1 MDYQITSGVII
12 GIIISFILT
21 ALYYMAPM
29 LIYRFFIY
37 KNKVPR
43 NKAKKMCIFS
53 GVVMYLILFVVY
65 VATGTEGAP
74 NMVATFMYTSLV
86 YWIIR
91 ERNAAVDIKG
101 DLENQIKGYIDFYRK
116 LYGVKVKD
124 TDDDLRAAVN
134 EVFIQVNPYLK
145 LIPLKEL
152 QDEIYKTKITVE
164 EASLNIIQ
172 NFSMMLAKENI
183 TGDEMIS
190 GTSLEAEAAI
200 AVYRYIND
208 MKLEKKYISQFQYD
222 ENERLITAIRYNAPF
237 I

>member
-1 MDYQITSGVII
+1 MEYDTGSLLFVRLIDLAV
-12 GIIISFILT
+12 T
-21 ALYYMAPM
+21 AVFYMAPM
-29 LIYRFFIY
+29 LIYRLFIY
-37 KNKVPR
+37 KNRVPR
-43 NKAKKMCIFS
+43 NKAKKMCIIS
-53 GVVMYLILFVVY
+53 GIVMYLIVFALY
-65 VATGTEGAP
+65 LITETDGAP
-74 NMVATFMYTSLV
+74 NMVATVLWTSV
-86 YWIIR
+86 AYWIIR
-91 ERNAAVDIKG
+91 ERNGAADIKG

-124 TDDDLRAAVN
+124 VDDELRVAID
-134 EVFIQVNPYLK
+134 EVFIQIDPYLK
-145 LIPLKEL
+145 LIPMKEL

-164 EASLNIIQ
+164 EASLNIIH

-208 MKLEKKYISQFQYD
+208 IKLEKKYISQFQYD

-237 I
+237 V